1 MSTLSDAASKALNCS
16 QTMEPRLVR
25 AFSLFPAWNLLQW
38 NSPRPGRHLVLGSD
52 AGPIPYP
59 GPGSCGTL
67 RIFWSNFVRC
77 AVWSAKLPSLQASP
91 QSSPGF
97 SNTRSD
103 DGPAMELRPTAARLF
118 HSTIAVRPAPVIRR
132 YATLSLDVSL
142 HSRQA
147 SVYQPLQHFE

>member
-67 RIFWSNFVRC
+67 RMFWSNFVRC
-77 AVWSAKLPSLQASP
+77 AVLVSQIA
-91 QSSPGF
+91 F
-97 SNTRSD
+97 
-103 DGPAMELRPTAARLF
+103 AAG
-118 HSTIAVRPAPVIRR
+118 IAAVITGVLK
-132 YATLSLDVSL
+132 YAIG
-142 HSRQA
+142 
-147 SVYQPLQHFE
+147 